1 MHSEIKPWII
11 LTKSIFNANACQK
24 IYKKEVVD
32 FIGYL
37 AMRYQLNPT
46 SQEGIDLTDE
56 ELKQATAILK
66 APPSVSL
73 EQMDAAIKQRSGRLW
88 SR

>member
-1 MHSEIKPWII
+1 MNYIDEINIQ
-11 LTKSIFNANACQK
+11 CQRLPENLQ
-24 IYKKEVVD
+24 KEVVD

-66 APPSVSL
+66 APRSVSL
-73 EQMDAAIKQRSGRLW
+73 EQMDAAIKQRGGRL
-88 SR
+88 